1 MSPSTEKSAF
11 FAPWPKI
18 RRWSQAQGD
27 SVHFEIYFTAEL
39 RFEWVEVETEQ
50 VAYLMSVIAEFVYL
64 KQKDSNEPEVDRT
77 SWNKGAQTKKLT
89 WKMIKK
95 ELFSK
100 GESKDDSED
109 EEEPTKGFDN
119 LEDEASTE
127 DEESSDGEEGAKAAP
142 PSRRGSQYLFS

>member
-1 MSPSTEKSAF
+1 MLLSTEKTSF
-11 FAPWPKI
+11 FAPWAKI

-27 SVHFEIYFTAEL
+27 SVHFEIYFTEEL

-64 KQKDSNEPEVDRT
+64 KQKESIEPEVDRT
-77 SWNKGAQTKKLT
+77 SWNKGQAKKLT

-100 GESKDDSED
+100 EESKEESED
-109 EEEPTKGFDN
+109 EDEPCQGFDN
-119 LEDEASTE
+119 LEDEASTD
-127 DEESSDGEEGAKAAP
+127 DEGSSDGEEGAKAAP
-142 PSRRGSQYLFS
+142 PSRRGSQYRFS